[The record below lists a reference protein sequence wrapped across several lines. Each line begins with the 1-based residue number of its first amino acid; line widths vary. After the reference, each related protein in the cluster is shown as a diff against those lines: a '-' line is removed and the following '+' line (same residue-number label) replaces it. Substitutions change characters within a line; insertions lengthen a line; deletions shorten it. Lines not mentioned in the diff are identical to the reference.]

1 MDRRTLLRTAAI
13 TVPALGA
20 GWLSGPVLAAAE
32 TRTRTVDL
40 GPASMAC
47 NTLSGGFVGDRP
59 YLVSHLLQPARVG
72 LFDAGVTQLAALVD
86 LPTGGGAWSSVT
98 DGDVIYIGTHTV
110 ADLYRWDT
118 ASGALTRL
126 HSVPGATYIWDISR
140 TADGKLFLG
149 TYPDGKVWEYDP
161 ATGALRDLGV
171 AKDGEKYVRSI
182 VADDTTVYAGIGN
195 HAGLIA
201 IDRATGERRDLT
213 PAEFA
218 GESFVYQ
225 LTQTETH
232 VIAGT
237 HGNGKLAIIA
247 KSDPADCRVV
257 HPEGVI
263 TIGKLAARNADEV
276 YFAGGTGLWRLTV
289 SSGALVQLTQ
299 HMAGNFAASVHVR
312 GDTVAMFSN
321 AATLSTYDLVTEQL
335 TEFDFR
341 AAGMPPAPEL
351 PQSVCGR
358 GGSRVYVGGHGGVE
372 VHDLAEPGTTHRL
385 KLSGEAKSIQA
396 HGRHLYLAMYPS
408 ATLVR
413 LDPGTGAFRTV
424 AEIGNEQNRPNDLTV
439 EPRRGLI
446 LIGSSPDYGKVG
458 GALSIFDLGSARLE
472 VHRNVVEGHPIVGTA
487 VHGGLG
493 LAFAGS
499 ERPTAA
505 DSATVAIFDLADR
518 RVVGTVVPVPGA
530 AAIPHLLVL
539 GDVLYGTTNA
549 GVIFALDVP
558 TGKVLRQAA
567 LGTGRVDLVAARD
580 RLYAVSHQRLLRVS
594 RTTLEAETVVD
605 GLATDPTSF
614 PMLAFDETNHS
625 LYTITGRNLL
635 QVVL

>member
-1 MDRRTLLRTAAI
+1 MDRRTLLRTAAV
-13 TVPALGA
+13 TA
-20 GWLSGPVLAAAE
+20 PVLGGGLLGGALPASAE
-32 TRTRTVDL
+32 TAQATVDL

-59 YLVSHLLQPARVG
+59 YIVSHLLQPARVG
-72 LFDAGVTQLAALVD
+72 LFDAGVTRLAALAD
-86 LPTGGGAWSSVT
+86 LPTGGGAWASVT
-98 DGDVIYIGTHTV
+98 DGDLIYIGTHTV

-118 ASGALTRL
+118 ASGELTRL
-126 HSVPGATYIWDISR
+126 HSLPGATYIWDISK
-140 TADGKLFLG
+140 TSDGKLFLG

-171 AKDGEKYVRSI
+171 AKTGQTYVRSI
-182 VADDTTVYAGIGN
+182 VADDTTVYAGVGN
-195 HAGLIA
+195 RAGLIA

-247 KSDPADCRVV
+247 KNDPADCRVV

-263 TIGKLAARNADEV
+263 TIGKLAARTADEV
-276 YFAGGTGLWRLTV
+276 FFAAGTGLWRLTV
-289 SSGALVQLTQ
+289 ASGELAQLTQ
-299 HMAGNFAASVHVR
+299 QLVGGFAASLHVR
-312 GDTVAMFSN
+312 GDTVAMFGN
-321 AATLSTYDLVTEQL
+321 TATLWTYDLATKQL
-335 TEFDFR
+335 AEFDFR

-351 PQSVCGR
+351 PQSICGR
-358 GGSRVYVGGHGGVE
+358 GGDWVYVGGHGGIE
-372 VHDLAEPGTTHRL
+372 VHDLAEPGATRRL

-413 LDPGTGAFRTV
+413 LDPATREFRTL
-424 AEIGNEQNRPNDLTV
+424 AAIGNGQNRPNDLTV

-446 LIGSSPDYGKVG
+446 LIGSSPDYGKIG
-458 GALSIFDLGSARLE
+458 GALSIFDLRSGRLD
-472 VHRNVVEGHPIVGTA
+472 VHRNIVDGHPIVGTA
-487 VHGGLG
+487 AHGGLG

-505 DSATVAIFDLADR
+505 GSATVAIFDLASR
-518 RVVGTVVPVPGA
+518 KVVGTVVPVPGA
-530 AAIPHLLVL
+530 VAIPHLLVV

-549 GVIFALDVP
+549 GVIFALDVR
-558 TGKVLRQAA
+558 TQKVLRRAT

-580 RLYAVSHQRLLRVS
+580 RLYAVSHQRLLRVA
-594 RTTLEAETVVD
+594 RTTLEAEVVVD

-614 PMLAFDETNHS
+614 PMLGFDEDNSS

-635 QVVL
+635 QVRL